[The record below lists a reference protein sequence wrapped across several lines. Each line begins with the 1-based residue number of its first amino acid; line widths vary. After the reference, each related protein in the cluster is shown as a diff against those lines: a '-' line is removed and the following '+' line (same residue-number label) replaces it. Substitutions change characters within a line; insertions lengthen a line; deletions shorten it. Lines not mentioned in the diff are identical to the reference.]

1 VNWKTLYEEDPRG
14 KGRGVLKRAVDAA
27 NLVNGLIEA
36 DIIDVF
42 REWRE
47 KRQAGARV
55 AA

>member
-1 VNWKTLYEEDPRG
+1 MKRIRAA
-14 KGRGVLKRAVDAA
+14 KGAACFKRAVDAA
-27 NLVNGLIEA
+27 NTVNGLIEA

-47 KRQAGARV
+47 KRQGNSRV